1 MRNFGNPPPADRLS
15 PFAALALRAALLDE
29 LAAQRFFHAVIAA
42 FGPVDPWPSLAHS
55 NALRL
60 RILTALAQRH
70 RLVLPP
76 LPPDT
81 TQIMPGWRI
90 NLERGQLGCVSSVS
104 LYQQLIASV
113 PDAALRNVFQRFQ
126 TELLTRQLPAL
137 QRAWQAA
144 ADRERYHAMQGV
156 DADQAYHSHG
166 LIGDTVEQLL
176 ALLTRQGG
184 IFGLAGTLL
193 RAAHPALVA
202 GAFTGSAAV
211 QGVRL
216 RRQLASRSTT
226 YSQED

>member
-1 MRNFGNPPPADRLS
+1 MFTYANQRPVDPRGSSVPQ
-15 PFAALALRAALLDE
+15 ALTTALLNE
-29 LAAQRFFHAVIAA
+29 LSAQQFHQSVMMA
-42 FGPVDPWPSLAHS
+42 FGAVDPWP
-55 NALRL
+55 
-60 RILTALAQRH
+60 ALAQANSLRLQTLASLARRH
-70 RLVLPP
+70 GVP
-76 LPPDT
+76 LPPPPPNRT
-81 TQIMPGWRI
+81 PIMPGWRI
-90 NLERGQLGCVSSVS
+90 NLERAQLGCVSSAS

-113 PDAALRNVFQRFQ
+113 PDPILRATFQRFQ

-184 IFGLAGTLL
+184 FFGLAGTLL

-216 RRQLASRSTT
+216 RRQLAAASKTFT
-226 YSQED
+226 QED